1 MDVSVTHTPT
11 HLTHTTHV
19 HTTHVHAQVTYSY
32 AHGTGLRLETHVR
45 AHTDIHTDRQ
55 TVGQAGERGGTA
67 DVEALADVEAPA
79 DAGLGAATGRRVA
92 AAKHTKAAVRHMP
105 AIRRRFLTLAGLR
118 LPKTRTAQ
126 PPTPVRAHTH
136 ASAARVASRGTVPN
150 GGRTLQSARGA
161 DPWPAV
167 GLPQAFSPPPARLE
181 ERAIG
186 SIGRDVVPIVFAEQ
200 QQTLQGRWKSDCVGW
215 DACKAAGICRLR
227 GAHRCAPRC
236 ERFGRFGIPDV
247 KSPGGV
253 EVVRFRHLQ
262 PTAPPSLGRNP
273 ASFSD
278 MRPHDGKS
286 PTGMRERQPA
296 KPAKKRGIGV
306 PRSC

>member
-1 MDVSVTHTPT
+1 MDVSVTHTHTSHT
-11 HLTHTTHV
+11 HNSRTHNSRARTGDIFVRTRHKP
-19 HTTHVHAQVTYSY
+19 ASADARPS
-32 AHGTGLRLETHVR
+32 AHRHPHRQADSRTGRL
-45 AHTDIHTDRQ
+45 
-55 TVGQAGERGGTA
+55 RGGTA
-67 DVEALADVEAPA
+67 DVEALAEVEAPA
-79 DAGLGAATGRRVA
+79 DAGLGAATGRRGT

-236 ERFGRFGIPDV
+236 ERCERFGFPDV
-247 KSPGGV
+247 KSVGGL
-253 EVVRFRHLQ
+253 EVVRLSHLQ
-262 PTAPPSLGRNP
+262 PALPPP
-273 ASFSD
+273 
-278 MRPHDGKS
+278 
-286 PTGMRERQPA
+286 
-296 KPAKKRGIGV
+296 
-306 PRSC
+306 